1 MTKSPSRSIS
11 FQDESD
17 SRFPKARVLVIGGD
31 TSLASAF
38 FESASSGGQ
47 QRIVLPQDADISD
60 ESGIF
65 EAIRMRRP
73 DFVVNCLV
81 ESGVDRAEFD
91 PQECRLINHDLPVRL
106 AIACREFD
114 ATLIQF
120 STDYI
125 FDGQKDIA
133 YFEDD
138 APNPLNLYGQTRL
151 EAERYIENLLDR
163 HIILRTSHLFAPAPN
178 SFVANTLDLARVD
191 SKLSMI
197 QDERG
202 CPTSV
207 FDISR
212 VVSAVIDQLHAGAGA
227 YGIYHVGCQGDASW
241 LELGEC
247 IIAQARQFED
257 LMVEEIVG
265 ITGNSIQG
273 RALRPQRL
281 VLSNRKLLFA
291 FGVKPRSWRQEL
303 AETVERH
310 YLMEGVKHGAQ

>member
-31 TSLASAF
+31 TSLATAF

-47 QRIVLPQDADISD
+47 QRIVLPHDADISD

-91 PQECRLINHDLPVRL
+91 PQECRLINHDLPVSL

-178 SFVANTLDLARVD
+178 SFVSNILDLARVD

-310 YLMEGVKHGAQ
+310 YLMEGVKHGAH

>member
-38 FESASSGGQ
+38 FESVSSGGQ
-47 QRIVLPQDADISD
+47 QRIVLPQDVDISD

-91 PQECRLINHDLPVRL
+91 PKECRLINHDLPVSL

-178 SFVANTLDLARVD
+178 SFVGNILDLARVD
-191 SKLSMI
+191 SELSMI

-310 YLMEGVKHGAQ
+310 YLMEGVKHGAH